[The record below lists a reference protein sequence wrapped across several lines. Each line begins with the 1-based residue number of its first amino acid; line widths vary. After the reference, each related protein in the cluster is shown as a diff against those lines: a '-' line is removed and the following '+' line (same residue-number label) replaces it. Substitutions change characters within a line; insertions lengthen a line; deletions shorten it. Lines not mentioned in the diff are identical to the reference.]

1 MHPLHRPVVLII
13 WLCAVIIGLNVLVLF
28 WLQTGIPSTHVA
40 SSQADRTS
48 IRLVEPPAETAPCQP
63 TVVENETPLAE
74 RDAAIAQ
81 LQGEIHRL
89 KSTKGDDGA
98 AWRTKA
104 EQVEKN
110 AAERVAER
118 DAAIAQL
125 QGEIHRLKSTKG
137 DDGAAWRTKAEQV
150 EKDLMVLQ
158 KAAERVLEMDAR
170 NWQEGKL
177 MLAHAL
183 VKEKI

>member
-104 EQVEKN
+104 EQVEK
-110 AAERVAER
+110 
-118 DAAIAQL
+118 
-125 QGEIHRLKSTKG
+125 
-137 DDGAAWRTKAEQV
+137 
-150 EKDLMVLQ
+150 DLMVLQ

>member
-1 MHPLHRPVVLII
+1 MHPLYRPIVLII
-13 WLCAVIIGLNVLVLF
+13 WLCAVIICLNVLALW
-28 WLQTGIPSTHVA
+28 WLQARNPATPVA
-40 SSQADRTS
+40 SSQADRTP
-48 IRLVEPPAETAPCQP
+48 IRLVEPPVKMPPCEP
-63 TVVENETPLAE
+63 TVAGNETLLAE

-81 LQGEIHRL
+81 LQAKIDRL

-104 EQVEKN
+104 M
-110 AAERVAER
+110 
-118 DAAIAQL
+118 QL
-125 QGEIHRLKSTKG
+125 
-137 DDGAAWRTKAEQV
+137 

-158 KAAERVLEMDAR
+158 KAAERVLEMDPR

-183 VKEKI
+183 VKKKT

>member
-13 WLCAVIIGLNVLVLF
+13 WLCAVIIGLNVLVLW
-28 WLQTGIPSTHVA
+28 WLQADIPATPVA
-40 SSQADRTS
+40 SRQVDRTP
-48 IRLVEPPAETAPCQP
+48 IRIVEPPAEMAPCERI
-63 TVVENETPLAE
+63 VAENETPLAE

-81 LQGEIHRL
+81 LQAEVDRL

-104 EQVEKN
+104 EQLEHDLTELNKV
-110 AAERVAER
+110 AERV
-118 DAAIAQL
+118 
-125 QGEIHRLKSTKG
+125 
-137 DDGAAWRTKAEQV
+137 
-150 EKDLMVLQ
+150 M
-158 KAAERVLEMDAR
+158 EMDPR

-183 VKEKI
+183 LKDKT